1 VQAYGAEVFDAANL
15 RLPLVGFLPWIDGR
29 VTSSVDATARALSAP
44 NALLYRYK
52 MAPGEG
58 MMAGDGLPGK
68 EGTFIA
74 CAFWLIE
81 NLCYLGRIEEARH
94 RFEQILQFAGPL
106 GLFAEELDADTG
118 EQLGNYPQAFTHI
131 GLINSAVTLQRAQ
144 EGTLIAR

>member
-1 VQAYGAEVFDAANL
+1 
-15 RLPLVGFLPWIDGR
+15 
-29 VTSSVDATARALSAP
+29 
-44 NALLYRYK
+44 
-52 MAPGEG
+52 
-58 MMAGDGLPGK
+58 MAGDGLPGK